1 MCIGWPMQV
10 TAVRPGHARVRRGNE
25 QREVRTALLGDVAP
39 GDWLLVFLDDA
50 REALSPERAAE
61 IEATLALVQSA
72 LADAPTGGLST
83 PPDAAFALPSAS
95 WTAEQLEAFR

>member
-10 TAVRPGHARVRRGNE
+10 VAVRPGHARVRRGDE
-25 QREVRTALLGDVAP
+25 QREVRTALVGTVAP

-61 IEATLALVQSA
+61 VEATLALVQAA
-72 LADAPTGGLST
+72 LAHG
-83 PPDAAFALPSAS
+83 AAFGGPAAFDLPSAT
-95 WTAEQLEAFR
+95 WTPEQLKALT